1 MGYVNAIPWLQVM
14 MRFFG
19 LSRLLNLS
27 NFSDVAEIRCASTI
41 GLDRLMSAQIGRAPG
56 YTTDKTR
63 IAGYNAEHEY
73 R

>member
-19 LSRLLNLS
+19 LSRLLICQILVVWLKS
-27 NFSDVAEIRCASTI
+27 RARARLAF
-41 GLDRLMSAQIGRAPG
+41 DRLMSAQIGRVPG

-63 IAGYNAEHEY
+63 IAGYNAKHEY